1 MQFDVEWDTESS
13 IFDNLFNKKK
23 KKTPVQPEEVEE
35 EYNEYLQNM
44 GMD

>member
-1 MQFDVEWDTESS
+1 MGNNEYDAGVS

-23 KKTPVQPEEVEE
+23 KPKQEDDEDIVDDH
-35 EYNEYLQNM
+35 NEYLENL